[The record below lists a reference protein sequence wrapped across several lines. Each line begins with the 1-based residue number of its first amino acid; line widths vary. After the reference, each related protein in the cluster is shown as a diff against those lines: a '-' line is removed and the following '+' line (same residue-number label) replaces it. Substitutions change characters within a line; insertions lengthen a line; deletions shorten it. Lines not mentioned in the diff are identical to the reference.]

1 MGSFKNPGYISSWNW
16 WYVFICCSHMLLISQ
31 QIFLWR
37 PQIQQYNQLHSL
49 FWNYLENI
57 RASLQNKTYS
67 QPVVCRACTHN
78 TKHTR
83 LLTLFQCR
91 YNIFT
96 PPLPSV
102 LCLAHARTG
111 IGKAIVSNCHA
122 QDFDYTLALKAQ
134 DCKRTIA
141 QRALSSRRCNFN
153 PFLMREHTKR

>member
-1 MGSFKNPGYISSWNW
+1 MYFHLKLMVCFYLMFTHVTYKSRDFSLKAPNPA
-16 WYVFICCSHMLLISQ
+16 V
-31 QIFLWR
+31 
-37 PQIQQYNQLHSL
+37 HSL

-57 RASLQNKTYS
+57 RARLQNKTYS
-67 QPVVCRACTHN
+67 QPVVCRACVHN

-83 LLTLFQCR
+83 LLTLLQCR

-102 LCLAHARTG
+102 LCLAHAHTG